1 MSGFLLDTNVVSE
14 LFLPKPNAQVV
25 AWLSAQVPES
35 LFLSTM
41 TISELMRGASKLGG
55 TQRGTR
61 LKRWISQDIATQFE
75 NRILDFDQRSVLC
88 WGEMMGTD
96 DRAGSSLP
104 SADAQIASVALVNK
118 LTVVT
123 RNIKDL
129 ERMLDIVVN
138 PFEPDWVPEFRNSAI

>member
-1 MSGFLLDTNVVSE
+1 MVVHSEVQGSNAGYLRISLRNSRTEFLISIND
-14 LFLPKPNAQVV
+14 LFCV
-25 AWLSAQVPES
+25 
-35 LFLSTM
+35 
-41 TISELMRGASKLGG
+41 G
-55 TQRGTR
+55 
-61 LKRWISQDIATQFE
+61 
-75 NRILDFDQRSVLC
+75 
-88 WGEMMGTD
+88 GEMMGTD